1 MFTNS
6 EVLKSIIEAK
16 GLKIYD
22 IFVKMG
28 RKRSVYKAFEENTFN
43 KKFISDL
50 EKIIC
55 EDLSIFINS

>member
-6 EVLKSIIEAK
+6 EILKSIIEAK
-16 GLKIYD
+16 GFKIYD

-43 KKFISDL
+43 KNFINEL
-50 EKIIC
+50 EKIIG
-55 EDLSIFINS
+55 EDLSIFINN

>member
-22 IFVKMG
+22 IFVRMG

>member
-6 EVLKSIIEAK
+6 DVLKSIIESK

-43 KKFISDL
+43 KKFIDEL
-50 EKIIC
+50 EKIIS